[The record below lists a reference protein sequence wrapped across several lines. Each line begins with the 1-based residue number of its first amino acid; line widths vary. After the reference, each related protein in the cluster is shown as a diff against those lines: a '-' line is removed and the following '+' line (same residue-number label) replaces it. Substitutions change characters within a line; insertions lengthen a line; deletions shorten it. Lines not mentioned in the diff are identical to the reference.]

1 LEKKIKIGGVTFFFS
16 VGSEIF
22 VFFLVGGGGGVQV
35 SKLTVITL
43 FLEGFW
49 CQKYENRGISVFCPK
64 TVVGII
70 KSSQEPPDMVKP
82 DFDFP
87 KIDLKS
93 WILAQNL
100 TNF

>member
-1 LEKKIKIGGVTFFFS
+1 MVRPDFDFLEIDLRIWDFAR
-16 VGSEIF
+16 
-22 VFFLVGGGGGVQV
+22 LGGVQV
-35 SKLTVITL
+35 LKLTVITL
-43 FLEGFW
+43 CLEGFW

-64 TVVGII
+64 TVVGVI

-100 TNF
+100 VNF